1 MAIENNDLFVLQKSG
16 GGELRKATVAALLAD
31 VVTPVLPDVP
41 EELSDLSDV
50 SDADPAS
57 GQVLKWDGSEWA
69 PADDEMRDLS
79 NYLEKPGSEGDFI
92 ISEAADGTITYSET
106 IDCGEY

>member
-106 IDCGEY
+106 IDCGTY

>member
-57 GQVLKWDGSEWA
+57 GQVLKWDGSEWS

>member
-1 MAIENNDLFVLQKSG
+1 MAIENNDLFVLQKGG

-31 VVTPVLPDVP
+31 VVMPVLPDVP
-41 EELSDLSDV
+41 EELADLNDV
-50 SDADPAS
+50 SDTAPAD
-57 GQVLKWDGSEWA
+57 GQVLKWDGGEWA
-69 PADDEMRDLS
+69 PADDEVRDLS
-79 NYLEKPGSEGDFI
+79 NYLQTPGTEGDFI

>member
-69 PADDEMRDLS
+69 PADDEMRDLT
-79 NYLEKPGSEGDFI
+79 NYLQKPGSEGDFI